1 MFRLEFSPSVD
12 CSELTKMLGSV
23 CGCLPAVA
31 PGLERLLVYRSQS
44 AVAFVQFARSASIC
58 DASNSHQPRKARPR
72 GNSFGVFKLTHQWSR
87 A

>member
-12 CSELTKMLGSV
+12 CSELMKMLGSV

-31 PGLERLLVYRSQS
+31 PSLERLLVYRSQS
-44 AVAFVQFARSASIC
+44 AAAFLQFARSASIC

-72 GNSFGVFKLTHQWSR
+72 GNSFGVFKLTLQWSR